1 METESW
7 KGMDTEPETYVD
19 GIKKPDEI
27 KKCIGIEL
35 SNTHAG
41 KKRKTI

>member
-1 METESW
+1 
-7 KGMDTEPETYVD
+7 MDTEPATYAD
-19 GIKKPDEI
+19 EIKKSNEIKKPDEI
-27 KKCIGIEL
+27 KKCIGIEY